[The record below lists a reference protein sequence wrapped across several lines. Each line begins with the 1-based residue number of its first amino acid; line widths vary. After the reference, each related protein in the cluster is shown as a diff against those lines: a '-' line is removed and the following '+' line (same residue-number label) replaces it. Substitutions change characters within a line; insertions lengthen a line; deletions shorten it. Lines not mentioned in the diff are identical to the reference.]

1 MAPAAELLILPFAS
15 ASLWEQWLSDN
26 HAQPSGI
33 WLKIAK
39 KSSGVASVTYEEA
52 LEVALCYGWIDGQR
66 KAFDSTHY
74 LQRLTPRRPRS
85 VWSRSNIER
94 VARLTAAGRMQPAGL
109 AEAEAAR
116 QDGRWEAAYD
126 LQTAKSPEAR
136 KQRRDT
142 LLAMLE

>member
-1 MAPAAELLILPFAS
+1 MAPAAELPILPFAS

-52 LEVALCYGWIDGQR
+52 LEAALCYGWIDGQR

-116 QDGRWEAAYD
+116 QDGRWQAAYD
-126 LQTAKSPEAR
+126 S
-136 KQRRDT
+136 
-142 LLAMLE
+142 